1 MLQSTLSYKKLY
13 NMISLKLKIISFFLK
28 KFNGYTENQNVG
40 CKGMAGGLSRSPV
53 TIGLGFNFWMGNRF
67 DSSPVKLWFQ
77 SSLAGGL
84 SRSPVTIG
92 LGFNFWMGNRF
103 DSSPV
108 KLWFQSSLSMIY
120 VGAHSC
126 LMVWGASA
134 RPLTFSLSAVL
145 RKAGSWSWATLTSP
159 AYMNSKIAVRCWNK
173 NRLICFVKLKMH
185 SKWLKLATWLLGLYA
200 RSFLMFSE

>member
-1 MLQSTLSYKKLY
+1 MFQSTLSYKKLF

-28 KFNGYTENQNVG
+28 KFNGYTENQSVG
-40 CKGMAGGLSRSPV
+40 CKGV
-53 TIGLGFNFWMGNRF
+53 
-67 DSSPVKLWFQ
+67 
-77 SSLAGGL
+77 AGGL